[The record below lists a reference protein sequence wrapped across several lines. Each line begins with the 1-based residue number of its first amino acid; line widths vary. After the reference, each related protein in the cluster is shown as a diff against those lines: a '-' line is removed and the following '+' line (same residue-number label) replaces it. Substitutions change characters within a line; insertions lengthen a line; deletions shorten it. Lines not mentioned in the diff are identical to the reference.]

1 MMTVA
6 YFCKATEIRF
16 LTDKNN
22 QSPNKAN
29 NASNSTNEN
38 SDEELNLSFNQ
49 GEYWH
54 CLALKISCEFLPST
68 SPIVRHY
75 ISSYSKHFGH
85 NMEDIVISIFIIKFI
100 SPRMKKYIAI
110 LNV

>member
-16 LTDKNN
+16 LTDKIN
-22 QSPNKAN
+22 QSPDNENKS
-29 NASNSTNEN
+29 SNSTNEC
-38 SDEELNLSFNQ
+38 SEIESNLKFNQ

-75 ISSYSKHFGH
+75 ISSYSKHFAH
-85 NMEDIVISIFIIKFI
+85 NMEDIVI
-100 SPRMKKYIAI
+100 KY
-110 LNV
+110 LYF